1 MPYQTINPFTEK
13 LVKTFPEQTDE
24 QLKTIIGQAHDT
36 FSNDWSKRSLAD
48 RKKVLKNAVKLFRE
62 RREELAQYITLEMG
76 KLLTESRGE
85 VDLSADILEYYADNA
100 EAFLAPEKLKVSG
113 GEAVVENTPLGVLFC
128 IEPWNFPYYQLAR
141 VAGPNLMA
149 GNTLIVKDAPNVPQ
163 CALAFEKLFLDGG
176 APKGT
181 YTNVFLS
188 NEQAAEVI
196 ADPRIRGV
204 AVTGSERAGSAVA
217 AEAGKALKKSTMELG
232 GSDAYIVLDD
242 ADIFQ
247 TKMRKTD
254 RQKSIFITGAASGI
268 GRATALLFAE
278 RGWFAGLFD
287 MNEKELRAVAETIGE
302 SGCLY
307 EALDV
312 TDPINYERAVKYF
325 GDYTGQTMDVL
336 FNCAGLAS
344 CGPFDAVS
352 LDDLLR
358 MVSVNVNGTIIG
370 IHLSIELLRN
380 TPGARIINM
389 SSAGAFYGTP
399 DLAVYSATKFAI
411 RGLTEALNIEYQRHG
426 ISVSDVMPLFV
437 DTPMFANQAYPPG
450 TLRLFGFEHT
460 AAQVAE
466 VVWKAAHGSRV
477 HWSPT
482 FTVTMIDALSRL
494 FPPLERAVLRA
505 TL

>member
-1 MPYQTINPFTEK
+1 MVPCSEF
-13 LVKTFPEQTDE
+13 
-24 QLKTIIGQAHDT
+24 
-36 FSNDWSKRSLAD
+36 
-48 RKKVLKNAVKLFRE
+48 
-62 RREELAQYITLEMG
+62 
-76 KLLTESRGE
+76 
-85 VDLSADILEYYADNA
+85 
-100 EAFLAPEKLKVSG
+100 
-113 GEAVVENTPLGVLFC
+113 
-128 IEPWNFPYYQLAR
+128 
-141 VAGPNLMA
+141 AG
-149 GNTLIVKDAPNVPQ
+149 TLIRNKNVQ
-163 CALAFEKLFLDGG
+163 I
-176 APKGT
+176 
-181 YTNVFLS
+181 
-188 NEQAAEVI
+188 AE
-196 ADPRIRGV
+196 
-204 AVTGSERAGSAVA
+204 
-217 AEAGKALKKSTMELG
+217 
-232 GSDAYIVLDD
+232 
-242 ADIFQ
+242 DIFQ
-247 TKMRKTD
+247 TKMRKAD

-287 MNEKELRAVAETIGE
+287 VNEKELRAVAETIGE

-312 TDPINYERAVKYF
+312 TDRINYERAVKYF
-325 GDYTGQTMDVL
+325 GNYTGQTMDVL
-336 FNCAGLAS
+336 FNCAGLTS

-358 MVSVNVNGTIIG
+358 IVSVNVNGTIIG
-370 IHLSIELLRN
+370 IHISIKLLRN

-411 RGLTEALNIEYQRHG
+411 RGLTEALNIEYQCHG

-450 TLRLFGFEHT
+450 TLRLFGIEHT

-482 FTVTMIDALSRL
+482 FKVTMIDALSRL